1 MINILILITKS
12 LDNQWIWLGE
22 NWCWTCQVFPLVINF
37 SIVLQSTWCH
47 LGGLIYWLITSLIEW
62 LSDCPTNG
70 LTDYIYWL
78 TDGLTDWLTEWW
90 TDLLGD
96 WMTQWLTKWLTCWLT
111 EGLPDLLIDW
121 LSDWHTVDWQ
131 TGKLIDWLADLL
143 CRLTGLLSCWLG
155 DCVFDRLTNGLIDW
169 LTDWL
174 TYLPN

>member
-90 TDLLGD
+90 TD
-96 WMTQWLTKWLTCWLT
+96 WLTWRLNDSVTDKMADLLTDWRITWLTNWLT
-111 EGLPDLLIDW
+111 EWLTYSWLTNWQTDW
-121 LSDWHTVDWQ
+121 LIS
-131 TGKLIDWLADLL
+131 WLAL
-143 CRLTGLLSCWLG
+143 
-155 DCVFDRLTNGLIDW
+155 

-174 TYLPN
+174 AFLLIGWLCIWQAY